1 MKNKQLKTL
10 CEQAGMECSLGHW
23 YVTDA
28 NLEKLV
34 RLVAEDTAL
43 LHKLRSDVTTVSI
56 SPDTTQ

>member
-1 MKNKQLKTL
+1 MVERIEKLA
-10 CEQAGMECSLGHW
+10 EQAGISFSESYTLTKH
-23 YVTDA
+23 D
-28 NLEKLV
+28 LEKFV